1 MDGLY
6 LNTVHTHTCARED
19 CKYVALQLRAPDRE
33 ANPDLPIFGSLN
45 HCESSSLD
53 HAATDEDGWL
63 LTGSSKFERT
73 LSVPSGIKPG
83 SSIPEHQRV
92 VKQGRP
98 TLAATACYKWKVLSV
113 FILALSRRGQERMR
127 AYHIPSLI
135 SCQNRAGIQRIIQ
148 VKLPKEL
155 CAWVGGWVGVC
166 GGVSKVL
173 KELKDA
179 GKSLTLG
186 SRLYARYTLLRPTIA
201 KDLRLSREYETQGR
215 PHPSS
220 HDEQADDPR
229 VSTVPE
235 IVPLTCVLCESEVRS
250 ETVWSVHI
258 NGKQHRDNIARV
270 KRRKEELTKQ
280 ELLTTAKPTLSLGVK
295 RSAPREIQAPPK
307 KIKSILKNANEP
319 PRVPV
324 GFFDVM
330 NGPTA
335 ANNTKNI
342 TIEPVASAIEKKDSV
357 TDVSTLVE
365 LLGSN
370 SEESEDS
377 ESEKV
382 SENGAKDLKIKNTN
396 PEEPLPE
403 GFFDDPMLDA
413 KARHV
418 EYKDPIQE
426 EWDKFQREMKEEVTV
441 SAQIIAEDQ
450 EEATAERQIDEIDEQ
465 IRNWNRVLDLERK
478 KEEVTQAGCTRSG
491 SLDDADDV
499 SSPDEADFDE
509 YLDWRAKKSYK

>member
-1 MDGLY
+1 M
-6 LNTVHTHTCARED
+6 
-19 CKYVALQLRAPDRE
+19 
-33 ANPDLPIFGSLN
+33 
-45 HCESSSLD
+45 
-53 HAATDEDGWL
+53 
-63 LTGSSKFERT
+63 
-73 LSVPSGIKPG
+73 
-83 SSIPEHQRV
+83 
-92 VKQGRP
+92 
-98 TLAATACYKWKVLSV
+98 

-127 AYHIPSLI
+127 AYHIP
-135 SCQNRAGIQRIIQ
+135 RRGILGSDQQLRKTCDYHVNLRPKVVHIQ
-148 VKLPKEL
+148 VHTT
-155 CAWVGGWVGVC
+155 
-166 GGVSKVL
+166 SKPMIF
-173 KELKDA
+173 EYPRYQ
-179 GKSLTLG
+179 
-186 SRLYARYTLLRPTIA
+186 RLYRFLNSFLTYT
-201 KDLRLSREYETQGR
+201 SNGQ
-215 PHPSS
+215 
-220 HDEQADDPR
+220 
-229 VSTVPE
+229 
-235 IVPLTCVLCESEVRS
+235 LTCVLCESEVRS
-250 ETVWSVHI
+250 EAVWSVHI

-270 KRRKEELTKQ
+270 KRRKEELAKQ
-280 ELLTTAKPTLSLGVK
+280 EFLTTAKPTLSLGVK
-295 RSAPREIQAPPK
+295 RSAAPREIQAPPK

-335 ANNTKNI
+335 ANITKNI
-342 TIEPVASAIEKKDSV
+342 TIEPVASAIEQKDSV

-365 LLGSN
+365 PLGGN

-377 ESEKV
+377 ESEEV
-382 SENGAKDLKIKNTN
+382 SENGAKGLKIKNAN

-426 EWDKFQREMKEEVTV
+426 EWDKFQREMKEEVTM

>member
-1 MDGLY
+1 M
-6 LNTVHTHTCARED
+6 
-19 CKYVALQLRAPDRE
+19 
-33 ANPDLPIFGSLN
+33 
-45 HCESSSLD
+45 
-53 HAATDEDGWL
+53 
-63 LTGSSKFERT
+63 
-73 LSVPSGIKPG
+73 
-83 SSIPEHQRV
+83 
-92 VKQGRP
+92 
-98 TLAATACYKWKVLSV
+98 
-113 FILALSRRGQERMR
+113 
-127 AYHIPSLI
+127 
-135 SCQNRAGIQRIIQ
+135 AG
-148 VKLPKEL
+148 
-155 CAWVGGWVGVC
+155 
-166 GGVSKVL
+166 
-173 KELKDA
+173 
-179 GKSLTLG
+179 
-186 SRLYARYTLLRPTIA
+186 
-201 KDLRLSREYETQGR
+201 
-215 PHPSS
+215 
-220 HDEQADDPR
+220 
-229 VSTVPE
+229 
-235 IVPLTCVLCESEVRS
+235 
-250 ETVWSVHI
+250 
-258 NGKQHRDNIARV
+258 
-270 KRRKEELTKQ
+270 
-280 ELLTTAKPTLSLGVK
+280 
-295 RSAPREIQAPPK
+295 
-307 KIKSILKNANEP
+307 ILKNANEP